1 MDLKELGSAMRT
13 RSEEK
18 RRDIVRVAAK
28 AFEELG
34 YERTSM
40 LTIAERL
47 RGSKQTLYNYFG
59 SKEELL
65 RAVLDFDVGE
75 VAEQAMQEFLAEK
88 DLRKA
93 LIRLGV
99 AYLNGQLAASAM
111 SNIRIVSTQPAE
123 SNLGEEFFENIL
135 KPAWMRVADTFKALM
150 NDGRLKRSDPWL
162 AAMQWRGLVL
172 LDLFE
177 RRLLGATKTTDPGE
191 IDAAAKSA
199 ADAFLKIYGPD
210 DPAPKARRR
219 S

>member
-1 MDLKELGSAMRT
+1 MRT

-18 RRDIVRVAAK
+18 RREIVRVAAQ

-59 SKEELL
+59 SKEDLL

-75 VAEQAMQEFLAEK
+75 VADQAMHDFLAEK
-88 DLRKA
+88 NLRKA

-99 AYLNGQLAASAM
+99 AYLNGQLAPSAM
-111 SNIRIVSTQPAE
+111 SNIRIVATQPAE
-123 SNLGEEFFENIL
+123 SNLGEDFYENVL
-135 KPAWMRVADTFKALM
+135 RPAWTRVADAFKALM
-150 NDGRLKRSDPWL
+150 SEGRLKRSDPWT
-162 AAMQWRGLVL
+162 AAMHWKGLVL

-177 RRLLGATKTTDPGE
+177 RRLLGAMKAPDPRE
-191 IDAAAKSA
+191 IESAAKGA

>member
-1 MDLKELGSAMRT
+1 MRT

-18 RRDIVRVAAK
+18 RRDIVRVAAR

-75 VAEQAMQEFLAEK
+75 VADQAMQEFLAEK
-88 DLRKA
+88 NLRKA

-99 AYLNGQLAASAM
+99 AYLNGQLAPSAM
-111 SNIRIVSTQPAE
+111 SNIRIVATQPAE
-123 SNLGEEFFENIL
+123 SNLGEEFYENVL
-135 KPAWMRVADTFKALM
+135 KPAWMRVADTFKGLM
-150 NDGRLKRSDPWL
+150 NEGRLKKSDPWI
-162 AAMQWRGLVL
+162 AALHWRGLVL
-172 LDLFE
+172 LDFFE
-177 RRLLGATKTTDPGE
+177 RRLLGAMKAPDPRE
-191 IDAAAKSA
+191 IDAAAKSG
-199 ADAFLKIYGPD
+199 ADAFLRIYGPD
-210 DPAPKARRR
+210 DPAPKTRRR

>member
-1 MDLKELGSAMRT
+1 MRT
-13 RSEEK
+13 RSEQK

-47 RGSKQTLYNYFG
+47 RGSKQTLYNYFP
-59 SKEELL
+59 SKEDLL

-75 VAEQAMQEFLAEK
+75 VANHALQEFLAEK
-88 DLRKA
+88 NLRKA

-99 AYLNGQLAASAM
+99 AFLNGQLAPPAM
-111 SNIRIVSTQPAE
+111 SNIRIVSTQPAD
-123 SNLGEEFFENIL
+123 SNLGEEFYENVL
-135 KPAWMRVADTFKALM
+135 RPAWVRVADTFKALM
-150 NDGRLKRSDPWL
+150 NEGKLKRADPWL
-162 AAMQWRGLVL
+162 AAMQWKGLVL

-177 RRLLGATKTTDPGE
+177 RRLLGAMKAPDSKE
-191 IDAAAKSA
+191 IEAAAKGA

-210 DPAPKARRR
+210 DAEPKAGSR

>member
-1 MDLKELGSAMRT
+1 MRT

-65 RAVLDFDVGE
+65 RAVLDFDVSE
-75 VAEQAMQEFLAEK
+75 VANRSMEEFLAEK
-88 DLRKA
+88 NLRKA
-93 LIRLGV
+93 LVRLGI
-99 AYLNGQLAASAM
+99 AFLNGQLSPSAM

-123 SNLGEEFFENIL
+123 SDIGEEFYENAL
-135 KPAWMRVADTFKALM
+135 RPAWKRTAEAFGALM
-150 NDGRLKRSDPWL
+150 SDGKLRKSDPWL
-162 AAMQWRGLVL
+162 AVMQWKGLVL

-177 RRLLGATKTTDPGE
+177 RRLLGAMKRIDPQE
-191 IDAAAKSA
+191 IEAAAKSA
-199 ADAFLKIYGPD
+199 ADAFLRIYGPET
-210 DPAPKARRR
+210 PQAKPKSQR
-219 S
+219 